1 MTRIWDKLRRIQ
13 RRMLIRSRGFSMQT
27 GFQPSHTRLMQ
38 SKAARFP
45 QICLQIGQAGLI
57 GGLLLIGLNALPVS
71 SQEAQTPASPN
82 SSSPEILPL
91 ESSRITLRVG
101 SQGTQVAELQAMLKL
116 LGYYRGVVDGVYQES
131 TAIAVTAFQQAA
143 GLTADGVVG
152 PSTWGRL
159 LPVSPAVNGSATGGA
174 IAPSASSS
182 ATPDTAETTAA
193 TLAFPAPSSIEPT
206 AAPSAAMTNA
216 PAATNTANP
225 APAATGNSD
234 EATSA
239 QSSNSSTQATAQ
251 PTVDFPILRVG
262 MRGPAVTRLQER
274 LRATG
279 FFNGAADGVFGTET
293 QNAVRAAQRSFS
305 LEPDGVVG
313 PATWGALLR

>member
-38 SKAARFP
+38 SETAARP
-45 QICLQIGQAGLI
+45 RICLQIGQAGLI
-57 GGLLLIGLNALPVS
+57 GGLMLLGLSALPVS

-82 SSSPEILPL
+82 SPDTEILPL

-143 GLTADGVVG
+143 GLSADGVVG

-159 LPVSPAVNGSATGGA
+159 LPASPAVNGSAAAA
-174 IAPSASSS
+174 IAPSASSP
-182 ATPDTAETTAA
+182 ATPDTTETTAA

-206 AAPSAAMTNA
+206 TTPAGTTSATTPTSTANPT
-216 PAATNTANP
+216 PAATDNP
-225 APAATGNSD
+225 EEAA
-234 EATSA
+234 SA
-239 QSSNSSTQATAQ
+239 QSANSSTQATAQ
-251 PTVDFPILRVG
+251 PTIDFPILRVG

-293 QNAVRAAQRSFS
+293 QNAVRAAQRSFN